1 MPVQTVALVDIT
13 FYFRSTEKKKIKP
26 KPKSSTHKPINRED
40 SEEVIKEEDDF
51 SNFGDESSEVN
62 VCAPPKKIIPSEK
75 APLQVFGHA
84 FSQKVTPVKKEPS
97 LTKIEEVG
105 STQAVLHVK
114 CIGEKCLDKDCR
126 LIRNEFESF
135 SGIISLPYLI
145 HSNLLQWFRS
155 SY

>member
-13 FYFRSTEKKKIKP
+13 FYFRLTEKKKIKP
-26 KPKSSTHKPINRED
+26 KPKISTHKPINNED

-62 VCAPPKKIIPSEK
+62 VVAPPKKIIPSEK

-84 FSQKVTPVKKEPS
+84 FSQKETPVKKMPS

-105 STQAVLHVK
+105 STKTVLHVK

-145 HSNLLQWFRS
+145 HSNLL
-155 SY
+155 